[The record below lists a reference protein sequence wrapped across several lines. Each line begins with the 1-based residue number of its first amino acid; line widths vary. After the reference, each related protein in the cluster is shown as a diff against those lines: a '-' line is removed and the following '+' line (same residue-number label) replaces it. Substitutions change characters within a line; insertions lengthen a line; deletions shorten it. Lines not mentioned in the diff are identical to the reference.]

1 MRLSRALQP
10 QDKKKKLIHLDGIH
24 KKIYNESKQP
34 HRYFNYSSVTELYL
48 KDKNLKSRKLS
59 IRLHSKDN
67 FRCIY
72 SRFSRD
78 IYMAFHSLQQKKRNS
93 LCLLRI
99 LLMWKL
105 EEKVEKCKGNFVI
118 VWGEKPVNAC

>member
-10 QDKKKKLIHLDGIH
+10 QDKKKTNPFGWNSL
-24 KKIYNESKQP
+24 KIYNESKQP

-72 SRFSRD
+72 CRFSRD

-118 VWGEKPVNAC
+118 V

>member
-1 MRLSRALQP
+1 MHCNPRT
-10 QDKKKKLIHLDGIH
+10 KKKLIHLDGIH

-93 LCLLRI
+93 LSLLRI

-105 EEKVEKCKGNFVI
+105 KFRNCMGGKTCKCLLNPGI
-118 VWGEKPVNAC
+118 LES

>member
-1 MRLSRALQP
+1 MICHMHCNPRT
-10 QDKKKKLIHLDGIH
+10 KKKLIHLDGIH

-59 IRLHSKDN
+59 IRLHGKDN

-72 SRFSRD
+72 GRFSRD

-105 EEKVEKCKGNFVI
+105 KMS
-118 VWGEKPVNAC
+118 

>member
-59 IRLHSKDN
+59 IRIAD
-67 FRCIY
+67 
-72 SRFSRD
+72 
-78 IYMAFHSLQQKKRNS
+78 FHVIFTWLFTVFNKR
-93 LCLLRI
+93 R
-99 LLMWKL
+99 
-105 EEKVEKCKGNFVI
+105 EI
-118 VWGEKPVNAC
+118 VCVC

>member
-1 MRLSRALQP
+1 MEF
-10 QDKKKKLIHLDGIH
+10 I

-72 SRFSRD
+72 CRFSRD
-78 IYMAFHSLQQKKRNS
+78 IYMAFQSSTK
-93 LCLLRI
+93 
-99 LLMWKL
+99 
-105 EEKVEKCKGNFVI
+105 EEKQFVFAEDPFNVEIKDVVEKCKGNFVI

>member
-1 MRLSRALQP
+1 MVR
-10 QDKKKKLIHLDGIH
+10 IIFG
-24 KKIYNESKQP
+24 
-34 HRYFNYSSVTELYL
+34 
-48 KDKNLKSRKLS
+48 
-59 IRLHSKDN
+59 
-67 FRCIY
+67 
-72 SRFSRD
+72 
-78 IYMAFHSLQQKKRNS
+78 AFIADFHVIFTWLFSLQQKKRNS